1 MSWLIGAGLG
11 LLRGGPLGAVV
22 GGAMQYFI
30 TKSVRGKIK
39 RNLPGIV
46 DESSFVAC
54 LVVTLTKVAMTKGS
68 VSSSDVALI
77 HKFFIKN
84 LDYQKEDLRHINRL
98 IDETQRINPDLRLVM
113 EQYKKATQSHYT
125 LLVLALSYQLALHA
139 NNLNEDVQDG
149 ISELAKMLGV
159 SCEEHDRIRRNYSL
173 DALKTPWSIMGLDSS
188 ANNSEIKQAYRR
200 LVLRYHPDK
209 AAHLGEDQAEEAHLK
224 FLEIQDAYNELE
236 KRFEN

>member
-84 LDYQKEDLRHINRL
+84 LDYQAVINSRIDDIEIPPSLEENL
-98 IDETQRINPDLRLVM
+98 ILEVYKTREFRNIITQKFVITADVLGQFRII
-113 EQYKKATQSHYT
+113 
-125 LLVLALSYQLALHA
+125 
-139 NNLNEDVQDG
+139 NEVNSTV
-149 ISELAKMLGV
+149 IEILEVELGKSPEIGN
-159 SCEEHDRIRRNYSL
+159 DRGN
-173 DALKTPWSIMGLDSS
+173 G
-188 ANNSEIKQAYRR
+188 
-200 LVLRYHPDK
+200 
-209 AAHLGEDQAEEAHLK
+209 
-224 FLEIQDAYNELE
+224 
-236 KRFEN
+236 